1 MPNRRPFP
9 SLDELPDMSE
19 LWTNVVRWFMSLN
32 MQEWFLV
39 FVSIVVIGAMWLRGY
54 GSRSEY

>member
-1 MPNRRPFP
+1 
-9 SLDELPDMSE
+9 MSE
-19 LWTNVVRWFMSLN
+19 LWTIVVRWFMSLN

-39 FVSIVVIGAMWLRGY
+39 LVSIVVVGSMWLRGY